1 MKQEELTKL
10 LSEQIEEYLKEDSDQ
25 RAFFGGIC
33 DGTKTQLKEMIGISP
48 STLAIMGKNEYVA
61 MSVLDRICNALD
73 CSISDVIEHT
83 KDEEEKTNDI

>member
-33 DGTKTQLKEMIGISP
+33 DGTKTQLI
-48 STLAIMGKNEYVA
+48 
-61 MSVLDRICNALD
+61 
-73 CSISDVIEHT
+73 
-83 KDEEEKTNDI
+83 

>member
-33 DGTKTQLKEMIGISP
+33 DGTKTQLIYGSSSLNQVLGAMAGLIKQMASACDVPKEEILQ
-48 STLAIMGKNEYVA
+48 TLQ
-61 MSVLDRICNALD
+61 LLLTDRQY
-73 CSISDVIEHT
+73 H
-83 KDEEEKTNDI
+83 